1 MRHGFGLVDT
11 EPSPP
16 MRPEQAAYPK
26 PDFSVAEIDTQATQ
40 TDDE

>member
-26 PDFSVAEIDTQATQ
+26 PDFSVPDVDVPALN